1 MVAAAMLA
9 AALATTQ
16 QPPERF
22 QVTVARTVLTGT
34 EEYRVTRTPQGTR
47 ITGTLSSRRQ
57 GASVTGTQEE
67 TLGPSGD
74 LIRYR
79 LDVTVAGGAQTVE
92 AWRDG
97 DSVRMR
103 AAAGGQSREHAV
115 PYVARG
121 LVLDNLVVS
130 HFQVLLDRLASAP
143 AGGEWRLYVPQAFTA
158 ITATTS
164 GPTPDSAGGTLDG
177 RPIALRQ
184 YVLQAGGNLI
194 NVWAEAATNRLMR
207 VTVPIQQV
215 EITRD
220 GFVPGAAPASGTAPA
235 GPVSFVERDF
245 TVSDAGVELPGTL
258 CLPVGAGAGHRV
270 PLVVLVAGSGPNDRD
285 ETIGPNKPLAEIAHG
300 LAAGGIATL
309 RYDKRT
315 LVLRGTGRM
324 NVATM
329 TVDQEVIDD
338 AVAAIALGRSLP
350 EVDSGR
356 VYLAGH
362 SLGGTLAPLIAARAP
377 AGSLRGVI
385 LLAPGARALDA
396 VVEEQTAMRLR
407 LTGMPEGE
415 IARQVQALRDAF
427 GRVRSGAAADS
438 EIVFFAPAHYWRDL
452 FARAPLATLRG
463 LALPVLVLQGGKD
476 YQATKADY
484 DLVAAALAA
493 KPAALRELRWFPGL
507 NHLFMAVPGEG
518 PSTGAEYGAPGHV
531 DPAVVAAMVQ
541 WIGR

>member
-1 MVAAAMLA
+1 MMLILMTLA
-9 AALATTQ
+9 ALSATQ
-16 QPPERF
+16 QPPDRF
-22 QVTVARTVLTGT
+22 HLAVAKTLLTGT

-47 ITGTLSSRRQ
+47 ITGTLSSLRQ

-67 TLGPSGD
+67 TLGPGGD

-79 LDVTVAGGAQTVE
+79 LDVTVAGGTQTIE

-97 DSVRMR
+97 DSLRMR
-103 AAAGGQSREHAV
+103 AAAGGQSREQAV

-130 HFQVLLDRLASAP
+130 HFQVLLDRLVSAP

-164 GPTPDSAGGTLDG
+164 GPGPDSAGGALDG

-220 GFVPGAAPASGTAPA
+220 GFVPGAAPAPA
-235 GPVSFVERDF
+235 GPAAFVERDLA
-245 TVSDAGVELPGTL
+245 VANAGIELPGTL
-258 CLPVGAGAGHRV
+258 CLPLGAGAGHRV

-285 ETIGPNKPLAEIAHG
+285 ETVGPNKPLADIAHG

-315 LVLRGTGRM
+315 LVLRGTGRI
-324 NVATM
+324 NVATL

-338 AVAAIALGRSLP
+338 AVAAIALARSLP

-396 VVEEQTAMRLR
+396 AVEEQTVMRLR

-452 FARAPLATLRG
+452 FGRTPLVTLRG
-463 LALPVLVLQGGKD
+463 LPLPVLVLQGGKD
-476 YQATKADY
+476 YQVTRADY

-493 KPAALRELRWFPGL
+493 KPAALRELHWFPGL
-507 NHLFMAVPGEG
+507 NHLFMAVPGAG

-531 DPAVVAAMVQ
+531 EPAVVTAIVQ